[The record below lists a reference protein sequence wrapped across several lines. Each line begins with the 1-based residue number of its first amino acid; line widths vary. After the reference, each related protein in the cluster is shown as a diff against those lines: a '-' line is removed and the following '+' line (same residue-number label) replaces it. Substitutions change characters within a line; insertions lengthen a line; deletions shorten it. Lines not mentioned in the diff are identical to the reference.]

1 MHLLLKWK
9 AQAFFTTYSSSDG
22 PRSQLPGF
30 PKLTPLIKRIS
41 VPKTAWNFS
50 NHKIHRLWLL
60 FIHYLLHIHQWLKP
74 DTKQAS
80 ILFDLPKQPMKEV
93 NQSKSDK
100 LSVSKLD
107 ILLASVNTVTKQRWQ
122 FTGSSLEYISK
133 NVFVTMVNV
142 PNYFWSIKLSLYLN
156 LIRGIGSHH

>member
-9 AQAFFTTYSSSDG
+9 AQAFFTTESSSDG

-30 PKLTPLIKRIS
+30 PKLTPLIKRTS

-50 NHKIHRLWLL
+50 NHKIHRLGLL
-60 FIHYLLHIHQWLKP
+60 FTHYLLHIHQWLKP

-80 ILFDLPKQPMKEV
+80 TLFDLPKQPMKEV

-107 ILLASVNTVTKQRWQ
+107 ILLASANTVTKQRWQ